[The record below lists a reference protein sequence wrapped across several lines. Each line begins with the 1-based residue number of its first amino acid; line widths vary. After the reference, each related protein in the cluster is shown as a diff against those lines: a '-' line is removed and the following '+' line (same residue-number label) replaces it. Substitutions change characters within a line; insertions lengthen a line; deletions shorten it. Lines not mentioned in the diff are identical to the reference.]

1 MEDQAALASG
11 VHVDVDVDGIAFSHR
26 IPAVGFIRDS
36 QREYMNGAT
45 TSQ

>member
-11 VHVDVDVDGIAFSHR
+11 VHVDVDGIAFSDR
-26 IPAVGFIRDS
+26 IPAVGFIGDS